1 MYMIVELKERA
12 LGRLC
17 EYLVQFEI
25 YPLTRG
31 PIIELLR
38 YADDTDNIMDREE
51 DVSID
56 PLREIVLNF
65 VHIHEEV
72 FRNFSGY

>member
-12 LGRLC
+12 LCKLY
-17 EYLVQFEI
+17 EYLVQLEI

-31 PIIELLR
+31 PIIELLH
-38 YADDTDNIMDREE
+38 YAYDTDNTMDREE

-56 PLREIVLNF
+56 PLREMAI
-65 VHIHEEV
+65 
-72 FRNFSGY
+72 RRR